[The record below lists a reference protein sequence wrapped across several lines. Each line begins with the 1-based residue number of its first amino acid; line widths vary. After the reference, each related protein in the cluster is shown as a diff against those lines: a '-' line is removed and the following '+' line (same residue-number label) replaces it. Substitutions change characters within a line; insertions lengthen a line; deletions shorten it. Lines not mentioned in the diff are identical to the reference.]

1 MRLLLIH
8 ADTIAY
14 EVLSKTKIAET
25 EFIQKDAMQDALV
38 VFCTVETIDEEDSA
52 GIAIQSA
59 EEITA
64 VAAKIGADRVMIYPY
79 SHLSSSLARPQTAI
93 AILKNVTDILTA
105 TGTLE
110 IKRAPFGCYK
120 KFTITCKGHPLSEL
134 SRELGPKKTGRN
146 KQLH

>member
-25 EFIQKDAMQDALV
+25 DFIRKDAMQDALV
-38 VFCTVETIDEEDSA
+38 AFCAVETIDEEDSA

-64 VAAKIGADRVMIYPY
+64 VATKIGAARVMIYPY
-79 SHLSSSLARPQTAI
+79 SHLSSNLARPQTAI

-105 TGTLE
+105 AGTLE

-134 SRELGPKKTGRN
+134 SREFGPKK
-146 KQLH
+146 